1 MTLPGHDPFGD
12 TPTVV
17 VDRKRLASNITVMQS
32 LADRHGL
39 VLRPHIKT
47 HKSIR
52 IARMQIE
59 AGAVGVTASKPEEAM
74 VFMAAGIR
82 SVTVAYPLLDPRK
95 VNVLSGAAATRGI
108 DLQLIVDSRE
118 GLAALSAGLNDSGK
132 APGVFIKIDVGL
144 HRCGLKE
151 EDPLIEDLARCIVNH
166 PGLRFSGLISH
177 AGHAY
182 GAVDAD
188 HIASIAEA
196 ERLLLLRVKDRLTE
210 RGIPVPGLSVGST
223 PTVLA
228 ARRFDGI
235 TEIRPGNYVFLDR
248 TPMRMGLATVDS
260 VALTVVATVV
270 SKNVDY
276 SIVDAGSK
284 TLTSD
289 MGAHGSGGSG
299 GFGIGQSIDRFG
311 DPNGW
316 FTVNRLSEEHG
327 WISRSACDLP
337 LGSRVRIIPNHACPV
352 ANLAG
357 TYRMVD
363 GDVSDIWPV
372 DAAGKVG

>member
-1 MTLPGHDPFGD
+1 MTVPGHDPFGD
-12 TPTVV
+12 TPAVV
-17 VDRKRLASNITVMQS
+17 VDRKRLVDNITAMQS

-39 VLRPHIKT
+39 ALRPHIKT

-52 IARMQIE
+52 IARMQME
-59 AGAVGVTASKPEEAM
+59 AGAVGVTASKPDEAM
-74 VFMAAGIR
+74 VFMAPGIG

-95 VNVLSGAAATRGI
+95 VNALCGLAATLGI
-108 DLQLIVDSRE
+108 DLQLIVDSSE
-118 GLAALSAGLNDSGK
+118 GLAALSAGLHDSETV
-132 APGVFIKIDVGL
+132 PGVFIKIDVGL

-151 EDPLIEDLARCIVNH
+151 EDPLIGFLARRIADH
-166 PGLRFSGLISH
+166 PRLRFSGLISH

-188 HIASIAEA
+188 SAASVAEA
-196 ERLLLLRVKDRLTE
+196 ERLLMLRVSDRLKE
-210 RGIPVPGLSVGST
+210 LGIPVPRLSVGAT

-248 TPMRMGLATVDS
+248 TPIRMGLAAQDA

-270 SKNVDY
+270 SKNADF
-276 SIVDAGSK
+276 SIIDAGSK
-284 TLTSD
+284 TLSSD
-289 MGAHGSGGSG
+289 MGPHGGGG
-299 GFGIGQSIDRFG
+299 GDGFGIGQPIDRFG
-311 DPNGW
+311 APDGW
-316 FTVNRLSEEHG
+316 FAVNRLSEEHG
-327 WISRSACDLP
+327 WISRAACDLP

-352 ANLAG
+352 ANLAR

-363 GDVSDIWPV
+363 GDASDICPV